1 MKILMTIT
9 MELLIQKMIIQM
21 MRATSTIPTSLLLKM
36 GVLLTGIMMVFLVK
50 TIMKVMDGL
59 TK

>member
-1 MKILMTIT
+1 MIT

-21 MRATSTIPTSLLLKM
+21 MRVTSTIPTSLPLKM
-36 GVLLTGIMMVFLVK
+36 VVLLTGIMMVFSVK

-59 TK
+59 TR